1 MKNKRLRNYLMA
13 EFDLHMD
20 GLSLRGWGLGTHV
33 FDGTPSKVEVRDALP
48 GDFVRVRVRR
58 LGSDALEAEA
68 IEYHAFGYSRISRRC
83 PHAGSRYDKDTG
95 CGGCTLQ
102 QIHYETQ
109 VRLKQDFLSRLLQN
123 KGIQC
128 DLLPMLECRMHWQYR
143 NKMEL
148 SFGPDGADALGVG
161 LHPAGYKYEVITLRQ
176 CDLFS
181 PILAELTQKTVIWA
195 QTLGL
200 SYFVFRKNTGFL
212 RLLTLREGKRTGK
225 TMVILTTSAQ
235 AHIDSS
241 DGRTLSAGEVI
252 SDFVQNVLMS
262 LTVVPDT
269 FYWSTMSAQ
278 TGKPTQIVDHLVFG
292 PPVLHERMHIPDEA
306 HALDFEILPRAF
318 FQPNTFQA
326 ERLYATI
333 YALAKPHI
341 QPETPVLDLYC
352 GTGTIALCFA
362 RYGHCAVAIDIEA
375 QAIENA
381 RANAVK
387 NGLASAVEFFA
398 GDTAEI
404 LRQLIDERA
413 NFSDYLLIVDPPR
426 RGLLPPAYR
435 QIMRLNLKTILYVS
449 CNPESLACDLAKFC
463 ASGYHLESL
472 QPVDMLP
479 QTAHIETVAVLRLR
493 ASA

>member
-262 LTVVPDT
+262 P
-269 FYWSTMSAQ
+269 F
-278 TGKPTQIVDHLVFG
+278 
-292 PPVLHERMHIPDEA
+292 PPSRGCL
-306 HALDFEILPRAF
+306 
-318 FQPNTFQA
+318 
-326 ERLYATI
+326 
-333 YALAKPHI
+333 
-341 QPETPVLDLYC
+341 
-352 GTGTIALCFA
+352 
-362 RYGHCAVAIDIEA
+362 
-375 QAIENA
+375 
-381 RANAVK
+381 
-387 NGLASAVEFFA
+387 
-398 GDTAEI
+398 
-404 LRQLIDERA
+404 
-413 NFSDYLLIVDPPR
+413 PPR
-426 RGLLPPAYR
+426 G
-435 QIMRLNLKTILYVS
+435 
-449 CNPESLACDLAKFC
+449 
-463 ASGYHLESL
+463 
-472 QPVDMLP
+472 
-479 QTAHIETVAVLRLR
+479 R
-493 ASA
+493 A